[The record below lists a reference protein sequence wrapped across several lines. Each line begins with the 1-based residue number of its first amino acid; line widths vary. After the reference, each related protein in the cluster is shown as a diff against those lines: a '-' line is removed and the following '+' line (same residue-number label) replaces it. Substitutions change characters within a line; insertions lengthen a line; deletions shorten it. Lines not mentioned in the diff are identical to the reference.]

1 MYQMPDIIPDDK
13 WDAWLN
19 TLVRMLDKYEKK
31 LDVVTFL
38 GQIKQKI
45 DDCSRTYTA
54 IWIIEMLFQ
63 SVAKLKADVG
73 DEFEADVNLMKKSWD
88 VLYAPYRQERMQV
101 ICSKCIDF
109 FYSEFEDASKVI
121 KRDKVDKMA
130 GSSVE
135 KWNQVSKM
143 CHDKG
148 LASDEKYQ
156 LFQQKLMNEMVK
168 Y

>member
-1 MYQMPDIIPDDK
+1 MPDIIPDDN
-13 WDAWLN
+13 WDTWLN
-19 TLVRMLDKYEKK
+19 SLVRMLDKYEKK

-63 SVAKLKADVG
+63 SAVKLKDDVG
-73 DEFEADVNLMKKSWD
+73 DEFEADVNQIKKSWD
-88 VLYAPYRQERMQV
+88 VLYAPYKQQRMQL
-101 ICSKCIDF
+101 ICSECINF

-121 KRDKVDKMA
+121 KREKVDKMA
-130 GSSVE
+130 GSSTE
-135 KWNQVSKM
+135 KWNQVSKI
-143 CHDKG
+143 CHEKG
-148 LASDEKYQ
+148 LSSDEKYQ